1 VNGRRCDIL
10 LRRAK
15 PFRIC
20 LCHIFQLSTVHI
32 GHVTETVYGKLLR
45 DLVILLHR
53 IAKRNGC
60 ICTITTEYITSR
72 IIRITCRIYFLLHRF
87 QIFKYLAP
95 VLGRVK
101 ARCSFFAVFIKIRY
115 NIYHCS
121 DRTFRNI
128 QPRLRIR
135 NILLIILVYLT

>member
-1 VNGRRCDIL
+1 MNGRRCDIL
-10 LRRAK
+10 LCRAK

-53 IAKRNGC
+53 IAKGNRG
-60 ICTITTEYITSR
+60 IRTITTEYITPR

-95 VLGRVK
+95 VLSRIK
-101 ARCSFFAVFIKIRY
+101 ACSSFFTVFIKIGY
-115 NIYHCS
+115 DIYHCS
-121 DRTFRNI
+121 DRAFCNI
-128 QPRLRIR
+128 QP
-135 NILLIILVYLT
+135 